1 MMRRM
6 AVRHEVLPLRTAF
19 SISRGTRTE
28 ISVVVVE
35 IADGAH
41 TGRGECFPHSRYG
54 ESVASV
60 EAQIAGTVDGIA
72 SGLTREQLLTTLPK
86 GAARNAIDCALWDLE
101 AKFAREQDPA
111 VRAWQLAGQ
120 HDFRPVQ
127 SVMTISLD
135 DPQAMAAAAATA
147 VRDGYRKLKVKL
159 GSDDGRDDER
169 IAAVRSVAGD
179 VSLVVDANEG
189 WRTPDLARHMAA
201 MADAGVDMVEQ
212 PLPAGDDAALVDQRF
227 GVHVG
232 ADESFHTRQDLEGLR
247 DKYDV
252 VNIKLDKTGGLTEA
266 CLAAQAARQ
275 MGFEIMVG
283 CMLGTSLAM
292 APATI
297 VAQQASYVDLDG
309 PLWLAEDRPHGIV
322 FERGRIDGFGPELWG

>member
-1 MMRRM
+1 MRRV
-6 AVRHEVLPLRTAF
+6 AVRHEVLPLKTAF

-35 IADGAH
+35 IVDGAH

-60 EAQIAGTVDGIA
+60 EAQIAGATGPVA
-72 SGLTREQLLTTLPK
+72 AGLTREQLLTTLPN

-101 AKFAREQDPA
+101 TKIARDEDPA
-111 VRAWQLAGQ
+111 IRAWQLAGLA
-120 HDFRPVQ
+120 DFKPVQ

-147 VRDGYRKLKVKL
+147 VGDGYGKLKVKL
-159 GSDDGRDDER
+159 GSDDGRDDQR

-179 VSLVVDANEG
+179 ASLVVDANEG
-189 WRTPDLARHMAA
+189 WRAPDLARYLAA

-212 PLPAGDDAALVDQRF
+212 PLPTGDDAALLNHGFDVP
-227 GVHVG
+227 VG
-232 ADESFHTRQDLEGLR
+232 ADESFHTRADLEGLR

-275 MGFEIMVG
+275 MGFEVMVG

-297 VAQQASYVDLDG
+297 VAQHAAYVDLDG
-309 PLWLAEDRPHGIV
+309 PLWLGEDRAHGIA
-322 FERGRIDGFGPELWG
+322 FERGRIDGFAPELWG